1 MAETLFPPMSLDAIR
16 HRIGESRRRIAELA
30 RELADAR
37 GELAALAGAS
47 SSAAAAEPA
56 GEAVFDEGPTRGD
69 ISEGELKF
77 EAIDLFVTE
86 KTKT

>member
-1 MAETLFPPMSLDAIR
+1 MSETLFPPMSLDAIR
-16 HRIGESRRRIAELA
+16 HRLGESRRRIAELA
-30 RELADAR
+30 RELGDAR
-37 GELAALAGAS
+37 GELAALAGAP
-47 SSAAAAEPA
+47 SAPAAGRV

-86 KTKT
+86 KTKS